1 VKDDTI
7 TEKDQQTFVNN
18 GPGQWLSPFLDV
30 FGMKE
35 GKSLM
40 YAIPMD
46 VDKEAANKVSP
57 EESARLQKDATKNL
71 YNIGIAERERRNQA
85 SKVTA
90 VISVVYVVW
99 ASLIADDG
107 GIGGHVLRFLSILP
121 LFFTFGFKLSAET
134 GL

>member
-1 VKDDTI
+1 MTLLQKSDPQDS
-7 TEKDQQTFVNN
+7 FVNN
-18 GPGQWLSPFLDV
+18 GPGQWLSPYLDI

-40 YAIPMD
+40 YAIPVD
-46 VDKEAANKVSP
+46 VDKDVANKVSP
-57 EESARLQKDATKNL
+57 EESARLQEDATKNL
-71 YNIGIAERERRNQA
+71 YNIGTAERQRRDQA
-85 SKVTA
+85 SKITA
-90 VISVVYVVW
+90 VITVVYVVW

-121 LFFTFGFKLSAET
+121 LFFTFGFKLSADT